1 MQFHAT
7 IMERRHTESIDTTK
21 PKTMGSIIV
30 QITSFHITQVP
41 FFSFSF
47 SMFCCLW
54 VHVGS
59 IPTFSRRRAQAPFLF
74 FFTFGCKWVPSPTF
88 NKEGA
93 QAPFFFSFCSFFFVA
108 YGCKQVPSPNFGK
121 GGACSRF
128 FPSFC

>member
-1 MQFHAT
+1 
-7 IMERRHTESIDTTK
+7 
-21 PKTMGSIIV
+21 
-30 QITSFHITQVP
+30 
-41 FFSFSF
+41 
-47 SMFCCLW
+47 
-54 VHVGS
+54 
-59 IPTFSRRRAQAPFLF
+59 LF

-88 NKEGA
+88 NKKGA